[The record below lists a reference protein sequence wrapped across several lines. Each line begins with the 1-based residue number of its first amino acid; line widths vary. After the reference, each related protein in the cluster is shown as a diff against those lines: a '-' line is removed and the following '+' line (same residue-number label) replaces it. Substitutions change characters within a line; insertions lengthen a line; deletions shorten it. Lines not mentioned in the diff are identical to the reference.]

1 MYRLSRLRFIFPIG
15 LLICFFLD
23 GSLSKIFAPLFF
35 ADPYSIVSCLTLL
48 WLVLAYFFEGDVAIP
63 LTGFAIVVGAV
74 ADVYYAGIWGLFIFL
89 YPLMVWL
96 TRVLAH
102 SFNPSF
108 LTSILIFFID
118 VAVFEFLNYV
128 AYNLVGVT
136 STNLVD
142 FVVDVLAPSL
152 ALNLVYF
159 VLLYWPI
166 SVIYKRAL
174 AKQQ

>member
-1 MYRLSRLRFIFPIG
+1 M
-15 LLICFFLD
+15 
-23 GSLSKIFAPLFF
+23 
-35 ADPYSIVSCLTLL
+35 
-48 WLVLAYFFEGDVAIP
+48 
-63 LTGFAIVVGAV
+63 VGAV